1 MNAIIEVNN
10 VSKTYGDT
18 KAVAD
23 LSLSIPSGVLCGFLG
38 PNGAGKSTTIRMMM
52 SIIHP
57 DSGNIK
63 VLGTSALEAKD
74 NIGYLPEERGV
85 YRKMR
90 VGTFIQYIA
99 NLKGIRGPQL
109 KRDIDSWLDRVELPG
124 VKKKRCEELSKGMQQ
139 KVQFIAS
146 IIHNPKLIILDEPFS
161 GLDPLNTQTIG
172 SIIHELHQEGK
183 TIIFSTH
190 VLQQAEEICDRIVMI
205 DKGHKVIDDDINLV
219 HEAHNPNLIQVVP
232 LDLNVDFTSLPEV
245 EHQTLT
251 KEEDSYNLKLSAG
264 ADPVKLIQAIAT
276 STPIKGIEIV
286 KPTLT
291 EIFINKVAETEGHD
305 AAKATREQLT
315 HA

>member
-10 VSKTYGDT
+10 VSKTYGET
-18 KAVAD
+18 KAVSE
-23 LSLSIPSGVLCGFLG
+23 LNLSIPSGVLCGFLG

-57 DSGNIK
+57 DSGYIQ
-63 VLGTSALEAKD
+63 VLGTSALDAKD

-99 NLKGIRGPQL
+99 NLKGIRGSQL
-109 KRDIDSWLDRVELPG
+109 KRDIDNWLDRVELPG
-124 VKKKRCEELSKGMQQ
+124 VKKKKCEELSKGMQQ

-146 IIHNPKLIILDEPFS
+146 IIHNPELIILDEPFS

-205 DKGHKVIDDDINLV
+205 DKGHKVIDDDIAHV

-232 LDLNVDFTSLPEV
+232 LDLNIDFTSLPEV
-245 EHQTLT
+245 ERQSLT
-251 KEEDSYNLKLSAG
+251 KEEDAYHLKLTAD
-264 ADPVKLIQAIAT
+264 ADPVKLIQSIAG

-291 EIFINKVAETEGHD
+291 EIFINKVAETEGQD
-305 AAKATREQLT
+305 AAKATREQLA

>member
-1 MNAIIEVNN
+1 MNSIIEVNN
-10 VSKTYGDT
+10 VSKTYGET
-18 KAVAD
+18 RAVSN
-23 LSLSIPSGVLCGFLG
+23 LNLSIPSGVLCGFLG

-57 DSGNIK
+57 DSGNIQ
-63 VLGTSALEAKD
+63 VLDTSALEAKD
-74 NIGYLPEERGV
+74 HIGYLPEERGV
-85 YRKMR
+85 YRKMK

-99 NLKGIRGPQL
+99 NLKGIRGPRL
-109 KRDIDSWLDRVELPG
+109 KRDVDNWLDRVELPG

-146 IIHNPKLIILDEPFS
+146 IIHNPELIILDEPFS

-172 SIIHELHQEGK
+172 SIIHELHREGK

-205 DKGHKVIDDDINLV
+205 DKGRKVIDDEINHV
-219 HEAHNPNLIQVVP
+219 HEAHNPNLIQVFP
-232 LDLNVDFTSLPEV
+232 LDLNADFTSLPEV

-251 KEEDSYNLKLSAG
+251 KEEDAYHLKLTAG
-264 ADPVKLIQAIAT
+264 ADPIKVIQTIAG
-276 STPIKGIEIV
+276 STPIKGVEIL

-291 EIFINKVAETEGHD
+291 EIFINKVAETDGQD

>member
-1 MNAIIEVNN
+1 MNAVIEVNN
-10 VSKTYGDT
+10 VSKTYGET
-18 KAVAD
+18 KAVSE
-23 LSLSIPSGVLCGFLG
+23 LNLSIPSGVLCGFLG

-57 DSGNIK
+57 DSGNIQ

-99 NLKGIRGPQL
+99 NLKGIRGSQL

-124 VKKKRCEELSKGMQQ
+124 VKKKKCEELSKGMQQ

-146 IIHNPKLIILDEPFS
+146 IIHNPELIILDEPFS

-205 DKGHKVIDDDINLV
+205 DKGHKVIDDDIGRV

-251 KEEDSYNLKLSAG
+251 KEEDALHLKLTAD
-264 ADPVKLIQAIAT
+264 ADPVKLIQSIA
-276 STPIKGIEIV
+276 SSIPIRGIEIV

-305 AAKATREQLT
+305 AAIATREQLT